1 MGNCLTSSKTTTGGN
16 KTTETKK
23 ISPLEG
29 LRENDRQ
36 FKNALQAA
44 KDNKAAVFEF
54 ENIMGR
60 TDKRWYNGAVY
71 TDKKPSDANIG
82 GTGKYKRHG
91 TYKAKFKA
99 PKSWGKNYDF
109 G

>member
-1 MGNCLTSSKTTTGGN
+1 MGICLTSSKTTAGGN

-44 KDNKAAVFEF
+44 KDNY
-54 ENIMGR
+54 R
-60 TDKRWYNGAVY
+60 
-71 TDKKPSDANIG
+71 
-82 GTGKYKRHG
+82 RHREI
-91 TYKAKFKA
+91 
-99 PKSWGKNYDF
+99 
-109 G
+109 